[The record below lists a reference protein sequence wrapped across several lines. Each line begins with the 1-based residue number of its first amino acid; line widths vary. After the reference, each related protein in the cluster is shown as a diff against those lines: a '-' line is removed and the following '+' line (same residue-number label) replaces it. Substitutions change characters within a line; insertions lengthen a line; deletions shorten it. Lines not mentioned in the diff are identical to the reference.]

1 MTITNNKH
9 DKIKVLNDRQK
20 SRDKISIFYG
30 SADNYVHGLKE
41 VIANG
46 TDEIINNFESGIVT
60 VTLHDDLQTIT
71 VNDTGRGIPIAGET
85 DGVKNYELLFRTL
98 FAGTKYDESENTT
111 TGTNGV
117 GSTVLNYTSSIFYV
131 ESFYD
136 KKKHSLKFENG
147 GELVEDLKVEKCNED
162 IHGTTITFKLDPEV
176 YTNVVYDKDEVKD
189 IVRRFAVGSPKV
201 KLKFIHKEEEETFHY
216 ESLKDYYREL
226 VGNTSTCP
234 IVDLPETVYDDNNE
248 QTRISLIL
256 STTPEQIQ
264 ETYLNLTYLSEG
276 GSFYDGVIS
285 GIRLFANKYCKENRL
300 FPKGV
305 TSFLNAD
312 IENSVS
318 FALVALSNKVEFKN
332 QTKLSTD
339 KALYKKLAQ
348 KHVTQLLEIFKVE
361 NEPGLKKLINHLL
374 AVQKHNTASQKAKA
388 NLKRELTKKVDGIGN
403 KVLNL
408 VDCKKHG
415 PDSELFIA
423 EGLSAL
429 SSIVLARDAQYQA
442 AYPLRGKI
450 LNCLKTDYTTIFKN
464 QVITDLVKVLGCGIQ
479 TDKKNKDLESFDIN
493 KLRFGKIII
502 STDADSDGEQI
513 AALIITMFYRLMP
526 ELIIQ
531 GKIYIAQTP
540 LYEIK
545 HSDDTMTYFY
555 TEKEKDEKLPSIK
568 GKYTIARC
576 KGLGELDAETMSETA
591 MNPETRHLIKVNVK
605 DAKEMTKSI
614 DCWMGINVT
623 DRKQFIADN
632 LYKYVEGAV

>member
-1 MTITNNKH
+1 MTTTNNKH

-147 GELVEDLKVEKCNED
+147 GELVEDLKVEKCDEN

-176 YTNVVYDKDEVKD
+176 YTNVIYDKDEVKD

-226 VGNTSTCP
+226 VGNTSTSP

-276 GSFYDGVIS
+276 GSFYDGVIA